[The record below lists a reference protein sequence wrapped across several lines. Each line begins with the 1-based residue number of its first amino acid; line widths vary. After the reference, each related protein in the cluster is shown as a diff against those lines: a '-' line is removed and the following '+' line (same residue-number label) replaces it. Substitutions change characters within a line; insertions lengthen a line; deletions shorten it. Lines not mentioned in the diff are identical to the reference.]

1 VTTNKNGRPVRQHG
15 TGLETSTMPIL
26 HQQAPPVKSRL
37 PRSAQPWDLNREIL
51 ASDLSQ
57 SLKVLL
63 LVIVDHARHGRS
75 KCTASTGTLAR
86 ESGMTDRHVRN
97 LLPKLESGGWIQIE
111 RATGSRQ
118 SRHTIFLAPRKG
130 SRPFVKLHEVGNSG
144 ACSRKSEVHEVGNRF
159 PTNVFLTAQEN
170 VSRCRV
176 EAIQQNFNPPALPDP
191 NGLPPCPAEEIHAA
205 LFGAKEQARVAEG
218 AK

>member
-1 VTTNKNGRPVRQHG
+1 
-15 TGLETSTMPIL
+15 MPIL
-26 HQQAPPVKSRL
+26 QQQEPPVKPCSS
-37 PRSAQPWDLNREIL
+37 RSAQPWDLNREIL

-86 ESGMTDRHVRN
+86 ESGMTDRHVRR
-97 LLPKLESGGWIQIE
+97 LLPALESAGWIQVE

-118 SRHTIFLAPRKG
+118 SRHTIFLAPREG
-130 SRPFVKLHEVGNSG
+130 NRPFVKLHEVGHSG
-144 ACSRKSEVHEVGNRF
+144 CMRSDISVHEVGHRC

-191 NGLPPCPAEEIHAA
+191 NGLPPCPSEEIHAA

>member
-1 VTTNKNGRPVRQHG
+1 MTTNKNGRPVRQHG
-15 TGLETSTMPIL
+15 TGLETLTMPIL
-26 HQQAPPVKSRL
+26 HQQAPPVKPRL

-75 KCTASTGTLAR
+75 KCTASTGTLAH
-86 ESGMTDRHVRN
+86 ESGMTDRHVRR
-97 LLPKLESGGWIQIE
+97 LLPDLEEAGWIQIE

-118 SRHTIFLAPRKG
+118 SRHTIFLAPREG
-130 SRPFVKLHEVGNSG
+130 SPPFVKLHEVGHSG
-144 ACSRKSEVHEVGNRF
+144 CMRSDISVHEVGHRC

-205 LFGAKEQARVAEG
+205 LFGAKEQARVAEW